1 MVEMGNGQLNVEK
14 RSSGESS
21 GLRENDVKPLGIGT
35 IDSEAMKTA
44 KLPSQSKERW
54 GKERSSVHLSVW
66 GIRERAFQQEVKKK
80 KRT

>member
-14 RSSGESS
+14 KSSGESS

-44 KLPSQSKERW
+44 KLPSQSKE
-54 GKERSSVHLSVW
+54 
-66 GIRERAFQQEVKKK
+66 
-80 KRT
+80 